1 MSTKNFIN
9 KKNHIKRPPNAFI
22 LWSSEQRR
30 VRHITD
36 KNNIINNA
44 RMSELL
50 GAEWSNLS
58 EETRLKYRD
67 KAKLKK
73 VEHKRNFPDYKYE
86 PRSRL
91 KSKPKSNPKAQPKP
105 NPKPKPNTKKY
116 SQLKKN
122 IENIKENS
130 DDTRDENSYDTI
142 NDTSTV
148 NINPLKHEINKIS
161 IVNKIS
167 MFDIMNSIYIIN
179 ARFAQDSILDQT
191 TTILMDHILAD
202 KTNFNFLTEL
212 KS

>member
-30 VRHITD
+30 MRNITD

-67 KAKLKK
+67 KAKIKK

-86 PRSRL
+86 PRSKL
-91 KSKPKSNPKAQPKP
+91 KSNSNPK
-105 NPKPKPNTKKY
+105 PKPKPNTKKY

-130 DDTRDENSYDTI
+130 DAIRDKNSYDTSYDTS

-148 NINPLKHEINKIS
+148 SINPLKNEINKIS

-191 TTILMDHILAD
+191 TAILMDHILAD

-212 KS
+212 KL